1 MISYGRKQ
9 HLSTNIN
16 IVRNP
21 FASEAQDDIN
31 LMQKLDINIWKGSV
45 AIKNIHEPPLAVEK
59 DGTVSLNGCLAMWRM
74 ASKEMFSHK
83 QEVG

>member
-1 MISYGRKQ
+1 MYFYNLIIFYIFQCVKVVLIYGWM
-9 HLSTNIN
+9 TVAN

-45 AIKNIHEPPLAVEK
+45 AIKNIHEPPLAVV
-59 DGTVSLNGCLAMWRM
+59 DADN
-74 ASKEMFSHK
+74 
-83 QEVG
+83 

>member
-1 MISYGRKQ
+1 M
-9 HLSTNIN
+9 TVAN

-45 AIKNIHEPPLAVEK
+45 AIKNIHEPPLAVV
-59 DGTVSLNGCLAMWRM
+59 DTDN
-74 ASKEMFSHK
+74 
-83 QEVG
+83 